1 MMPKFILGGLIA
13 SIVIGNSYAYATA
26 SEALKINTSQIANSS
41 TLELND
47 LGYSSYISS
56 SSYPKLN
63 LNDGFGQLIGSNK
76 LAEYNEPQL
85 YNYYKGRI
93 CHGVYW
99 FNCRYN
105 ISNLKKNTG
114 IEVSD
119 IYSLIS
125 QRFETVSGYQVNYTT
140 ISMNGGGPHSVTG
153 AILVPNSNM
162 PLKGVVIYY
171 HGSSLGKT
179 NVPSNFVGD
188 ENELSRLA
196 ASTLATD
203 GYIVLMPDYI
213 GLGGDK
219 NSVFP
224 SLVYPSANALSG
236 VYMLKLLPQV
246 VPALRFKLQNR
257 HVRLMIAGYADG
269 AEYALWS
276 AKILQ
281 DNKWFLERY
290 GFSAKKVVAMS
301 GPYNLSRIML
311 PYLYENV
318 DEARSSPYYVANLK
332 TSAFTKPAILISML
346 KAYSQYGF
354 NSNESKDYSHTAS
367 SISSLANVTLSNDK
381 QFLEALQKAD
391 IYNWQATIPISF
403 ISLEYDSVIPRINSE
418 VAYLAMTKQKSS
430 QLEITQIPNQDFKSD
445 GHSIFADEAID
456 HASAENY
463 MILFA
468 RKEFDANLAN
478 TNSN

>member
-1 MMPKFILGGLIA
+1 MPKFILGGLIA
-13 SIVIGNSYAYATA
+13 SLIIGNTYAVTAA
-26 SEALKINTSQIANSS
+26 SEVAKINTSQTANPN
-41 TLELND
+41 TLELD
-47 LGYSSYISS
+47 DSGYSSYISGTN
-56 SSYPKLN
+56 YPKLN
-63 LNDGFGQLIGSNK
+63 LNDSFGQLIDSNK
-76 LAEYNEPQL
+76 IAEYNEPQL
-85 YNYYKGRI
+85 YNYYKRRI
-93 CHGVYW
+93 CNGVYW
-99 FNCRYN
+99 FNCRFN

-114 IEVSD
+114 INISD

-140 ISMNGGGPHSVTG
+140 ISVNGGSHPVTG
-153 AILVPNSNM
+153 AILVPNSSI

-171 HGSSLGKT
+171 HGSSLVKS

-188 ENELSRLA
+188 ENEVSRLA

-203 GYIVLMPDYI
+203 GYVVLMPDYI

-219 NSVFP
+219 ISVFP
-224 SLVYPSANALSG
+224 SLVYPTANALSG

-290 GFSAKKVVAMS
+290 GFSAQKVVAMS
-301 GPYNLSRIML
+301 GPYNMSRIML
-311 PYLYENV
+311 PYLYGNV
-318 DEARSSPYYVANLK
+318 DEVKSSPYYVANLR
-332 TSAFTKPAILISML
+332 TSALAKPAILDSIN
-346 KAYSQYGF
+346 KAYSQYGS
-354 NSNESKDYSHTAS
+354 NTNESKDYSRIAN
-367 SISSLANVTLSNDK
+367 SISPMANYALSDDK
-381 QFLEALQKAD
+381 QFLETLQKAD
-391 IYNWQATIPISF
+391 IYNWQATIPVSF

-456 HASAENY
+456 HASAENF